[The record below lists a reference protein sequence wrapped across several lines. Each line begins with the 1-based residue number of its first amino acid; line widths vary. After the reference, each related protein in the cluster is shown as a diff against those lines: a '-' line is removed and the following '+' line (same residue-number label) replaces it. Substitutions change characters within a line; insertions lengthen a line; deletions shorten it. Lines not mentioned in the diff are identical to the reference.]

1 MRNRIK
7 EVNQTGRERPLK
19 NIFQEQP
26 QTQVL
31 VYRGE
36 HSEEEVGRAKV
47 VVVSFVAIGGG
58 SVVVMGR
65 ANKSL

>member
-1 MRNRIK
+1 MRATEANFLLANILKQNYLRIK
-7 EVNQTGRERPLK
+7 CIKYSPVKG
-19 NIFQEQP
+19 
-26 QTQVL
+26 
-31 VYRGE
+31 GS
-36 HSEEEVGRAKV
+36 SEEEVGRAKV